1 MFNNTRIMFLFI
13 LSILFFSCSEKKINS
28 IQFKISG
35 ITDSIYNGSYVFLA
49 NDELLDSVQIVDNR
63 FDFMGTVKSPTYSRI
78 FIKATSET
86 KWFWLENTKIS
97 FFIPDHDFS
106 NAMVKGGKAQEMAN
120 LHYTKNESLFRSI
133 DSLYNVYS
141 IKVNELSLEEKGHIR
156 ALSRSLSD
164 RTIKNTQDF
173 VRTYP
178 NCYESILTLNA
189 NRRSWGSE
197 MTDNLFSKM
206 ADSIKETKYGKL
218 LKRYLSL
225 HSNLEIGDNY
235 IDFEQENMYGEIVK
249 FSDLKKKYTLIEF
262 WASWCIPCRESN
274 PKLMEL
280 HRKYNKDG
288 FEIVAISLDENKQKW
303 IDAIKK
309 DQLEWINLTDYK
321 FNDNAAAII
330 YNVNGIPDN
339 ILIDEE
345 GVIVNRKVDAK
356 TLEVKLES
364 DLY

>member
-1 MFNNTRIMFLFI
+1 
-13 LSILFFSCSEKKINS
+13 
-28 IQFKISG
+28 
-35 ITDSIYNGSYVFLA
+35 
-49 NDELLDSVQIVDNR
+49 
-63 FDFMGTVKSPTYSRI
+63 
-78 FIKATSET
+78 
-86 KWFWLENTKIS
+86 
-97 FFIPDHDFS
+97 
-106 NAMVKGGKAQEMAN
+106 
-120 LHYTKNESLFRSI
+120 
-133 DSLYNVYS
+133 
-141 IKVNELSLEEKGHIR
+141 
-156 ALSRSLSD
+156 
-164 RTIKNTQDF
+164 
-173 VRTYP
+173 
-178 NCYESILTLNA
+178 
-189 NRRSWGSE
+189 
-197 MTDNLFSKM
+197 M

>member
-173 VRTYP
+173 VRTY
-178 NCYESILTLNA
+178 S
-189 NRRSWGSE
+189 
-197 MTDNLFSKM
+197 
-206 ADSIKETKYGKL
+206 
-218 LKRYLSL
+218 
-225 HSNLEIGDNY
+225 
-235 IDFEQENMYGEIVK
+235 
-249 FSDLKKKYTLIEF
+249 YT
-262 WASWCIPCRESN
+262 
-274 PKLMEL
+274 
-280 HRKYNKDG
+280 
-288 FEIVAISLDENKQKW
+288 
-303 IDAIKK
+303 
-309 DQLEWINLTDYK
+309 
-321 FNDNAAAII
+321 
-330 YNVNGIPDN
+330 
-339 ILIDEE
+339 
-345 GVIVNRKVDAK
+345 
-356 TLEVKLES
+356 
-364 DLY
+364 